1 MTEKKDKVQLY
12 VCGTPIGNLEDITLR
27 TIRILKEADF
37 IACEDTRVTKKLLN
51 HLEIQKELISYHEH
65 NKDEA
70 GVKILHRMKDGER
83 CALVSDAG
91 MPGIN
96 DPGTDLIRLCLQ
108 EKIPYT
114 VLPGPSAFLTALI
127 FSGMKN
133 EKFTYAGF
141 FPRENNGKKEVKKLL
156 DKEEGTL
163 IYYESPHRIQKTTD
177 FLAENFPERQ
187 IALVREISK
196 VYEEMISGTAAEV
209 QEKIKDRVLKG
220 EFVIIIE
227 GKGESQDDSFSEE
240 DLETLFNTLLEDG
253 LTKKEAMKKMAEISG
268 HSKNDIY
275 QKFMIK

>member
-1 MTEKKDKVQLY
+1 MTEKKEKIKLY

-27 TIRILKEADF
+27 TLRILKEADF

-51 HLEIQKELISYHEH
+51 HFEIQKELLSYHEH
-65 NKDEA
+65 NKEEA
-70 GVKILHRMKDGER
+70 GARIIHRLKEGEK

-91 MPGIN
+91 MPGVN
-96 DPGTDLIRLCLQ
+96 DPGTDLINLCLK
-108 EKIPYT
+108 EEIGYT

-141 FPRENNGKKEVKKLL
+141 FPRENSGKKEVKKNL
-156 DKEEGTL
+156 DKEDGTL
-163 IYYESPHRIQKTTD
+163 IYYESPHRIQKTTE
-177 FLAENFPERQ
+177 FLAENFPDRK

-196 VYEEMISGTAAEV
+196 IYEEMISGTAAEV
-209 QEKIKDRVLKG
+209 KEKIKDRVLKG
-220 EFVIIIE
+220 EFVIIVE
-227 GKGESQDDSFSEE
+227 GKGKSQEEGFSEE

>member
-70 GVKILHRMKDGER
+70 GVKILHRMKVGER

-141 FPRENNGKKEVKKLL
+141 FPRENTGKKEVKKLL

-209 QEKIKDRVLKG
+209 REKIKDRVLKG

>member
-1 MTEKKDKVQLY
+1 MR
-12 VCGTPIGNLEDITLR
+12 PS
-27 TIRILKEADF
+27 
-37 IACEDTRVTKKLLN
+37 ACEDTRVTKKLLN

-70 GVKILHRMKDGER
+70 GVKILHRIKDGER

-141 FPRENNGKKEVKKLL
+141 FPRENTGKKEVKKLL

-240 DLETLFNTLLEDG
+240 DLETLFNTLLKDG